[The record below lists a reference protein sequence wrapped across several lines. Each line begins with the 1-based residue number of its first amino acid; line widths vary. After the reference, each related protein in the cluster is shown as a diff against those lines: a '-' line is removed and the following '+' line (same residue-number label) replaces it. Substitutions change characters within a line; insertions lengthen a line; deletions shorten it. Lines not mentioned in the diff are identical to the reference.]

1 MIARAVF
8 SLVLV
13 LTAKA
18 MAQEV
23 TAPPLHSGESPQRR
37 VSVSARSM
45 VVTAPDQVSIDF
57 VVRTEDRKL
66 PIARAAN
73 DDLTRAVFNM
83 LDQLQ
88 IPREDVQVTNLTV
101 ERARNDYRV
110 LMDYEVSRSFSVRVR
125 KFELIEPFLSGL
137 FDTGVTDID
146 DLTFEL
152 RDQRPQLRE
161 ARRKAFEYAKEK
173 ATELADL
180 SGLVLGDVISVDEKV
195 QYNYNV
201 EGTGGMGGMGGFGGV
216 THLEPRPESQ
226 DSLPVQQQPA
236 VTPPR
241 KMPTVYCV
249 AFPMQQ
255 PEPPTGASDTQT
267 QSGTELELLAPGVV
281 RLDAIVNVTFEMHKR
296 LPSKA
301 AEADKR

>member
-1 MIARAVF
+1 MIARTVF
-8 SLVLV
+8 LLVLV

-18 MAQEV
+18 VAQEA
-23 TAPPLHSGESPQRR
+23 TATHHNSGESPQRR

-45 VVTAPDQVSIDF
+45 VVTPPDQVQIRF
-57 VVRTEDRKL
+57 AVHTEDRKL
-66 PIARAAN
+66 PVARAAN

-110 LMDYEVSRSFSVRVR
+110 LMDYEVDRSFSVRVR

-195 QYNYNV
+195 QYNYDV
-201 EGTGGMGGMGGFGGV
+201 EGAGGMGGMGGFGGV
-216 THLEPRPESQ
+216 TRLEPRPDSQ
-226 DSLPVQQQPA
+226 DSVPVQQQPA

-241 KMPTVYCV
+241 KMPTVYRV

-255 PEPPTGASDTQT
+255 NEPLTGTPDTQT
-267 QSGTELELLAPGVV
+267 QSRTELELLAPGVV

-296 LPSKA
+296 APA
-301 AEADKR
+301 AADQIDKR

>member
-1 MIARAVF
+1 MIARTVF
-8 SLVLV
+8 LLVLV

-18 MAQEV
+18 VAQEA
-23 TAPPLHSGESPQRR
+23 TATHHNSGGSPQRR

-45 VVTAPDQVSIDF
+45 VVTPPDQVQIRF
-57 VVRTEDRKL
+57 AVHTEDRKL

-110 LMDYEVSRSFSVRVR
+110 LMDYEVDRSFSVRVR

-195 QYNYNV
+195 QYNFDV
-201 EGTGGMGGMGGFGGV
+201 EGAGGMGGMGGFGGV
-216 THLEPRPESQ
+216 TRLEPQADSQ
-226 DSLPVQQQPA
+226 DSVPVQQQPA

-241 KMPTVYCV
+241 KMPTVYRV

-255 PEPPTGASDTQT
+255 NEPLTGTPDTQT
-267 QSGTELELLAPGVV
+267 QSRTELELLAPGVV

-296 LPSKA
+296 APA
-301 AEADKR
+301 ATDQIDKR

>member
-1 MIARAVF
+1 MIARTVF

-18 MAQEV
+18 VAQEA
-23 TAPPLHSGESPQRR
+23 TATHHNSGESPQRQ

-45 VVTAPDQVSIDF
+45 VVTPPDQVQIRF
-57 VVRTEDRKL
+57 AVHTANRKL
-66 PIARAAN
+66 PLARAAN
-73 DDLTRAVFNM
+73 DDLTRAVLNM
-83 LDQLQ
+83 LDQLK

-101 ERARNDYRV
+101 ERARNDYRE
-110 LMDYEVSRSFSVRVR
+110 LLDFNVSRSFCVRVR

-137 FDTGVTDID
+137 FDTGVTEID

-161 ARRKAFEYAKEK
+161 ARRQAFDYAKEK

-195 QYNYNV
+195 QYNYGV
-201 EGTGGMGGMGGFGGV
+201 EGAGGMGGMGGFGGV
-216 THLEPRPESQ
+216 TRLEPRPDSRE
-226 DSLPVQQQPA
+226 SLPVQQQPA
-236 VTPPR
+236 VTPSR
-241 KMPTVYCV
+241 KMPTVYRV

-255 PEPPTGASDTQT
+255 HEPVTDAPAAQPRPTP
-267 QSGTELELLAPGVV
+267 ELELLAPGVV
-281 RLDAIVNVTFEMHKR
+281 ELDAIVNVTFEMHKP